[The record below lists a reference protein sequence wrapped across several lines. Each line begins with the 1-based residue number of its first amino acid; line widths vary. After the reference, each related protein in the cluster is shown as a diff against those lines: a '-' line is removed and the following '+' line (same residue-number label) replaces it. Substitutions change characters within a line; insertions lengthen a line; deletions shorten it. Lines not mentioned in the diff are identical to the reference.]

1 MKIYQIF
8 LLFGLLLVAQ
18 VLSQEGQGQQ
28 QKRKKLETALLGKR
42 AQFQCNVQ
50 SADASE
56 VTLWWQFEGTNLT
69 SSSLD
74 DHHINITV
82 SKTASGSVTSQLT
95 LDKVEWSD
103 AGIYSCLAKEVGSDG
118 LPTRQDII
126 LDIYAAPRH
135 VAVTNGSGR
144 TGTTTELSCTF
155 EGRPLPNIKWLA
167 FGGDLTQDPIKYEI
181 TTSKVNDKQV
191 TSFLKIMDLTHMDN
205 GTYLCHGENEYD
217 IDVAI
222 LHNLVLDKPRVNIHK
237 VVPVATDKIY
247 FNWTV
252 TDWNSPVT
260 DYFLSVRAF
269 C

>member
-1 MKIYQIF
+1 M
-8 LLFGLLLVAQ
+8 
-18 VLSQEGQGQQ
+18 
-28 QKRKKLETALLGKR
+28 
-42 AQFQCNVQ
+42 
-50 SADASE
+50 
-56 VTLWWQFEGTNLT
+56 
-69 SSSLD
+69 
-74 DHHINITV
+74 V
-82 SKTASGSVTSQLT
+82 SFFA
-95 LDKVEWSD
+95 
-103 AGIYSCLAKEVGSDG
+103 
-118 LPTRQDII
+118 
-126 LDIYAAPRH
+126 AAPRH

-167 FGGDLTQDPIKYEI
+167 FGGDLTQVSVANFCFKRLSKELQSFLLYKMIVKSSLLAFWKKRAACYFPEGGFSKQDSSSTSLGSSLKLELERLLILEKQATQLQLLHTLFGLQKIMLLFNLDFWWLFQDPIKYEI
-181 TTSKVNDKQV
+181 TASKVNDKQV

-222 LHNLVLDKPRVNIHK
+222 LHNLVLDKPQVNIHK

-260 DYFLSVRAF
+260 DYFLSVRPF
-269 C
+269 LPKDLFSVESRVIL